1 MVPCTC
7 TTSLQ
12 HGLLGAGSPTFLAL
26 LERAKRVVQDAIEH
40 ADVPF
45 ARVVEAARV
54 PRGTAYTPVF
64 QTMVTLQGA
73 FYGTRKADAAITLAG
88 LVMEDWAVRGL
99 QGAACQIVCSLCNA
113 PGFAVCCS
121 AGQL

>member
-1 MVPCTC
+1 M
-7 TTSLQ
+7 
-12 HGLLGAGSPTFLAL
+12 L

-54 PRGTAYTPVF
+54 PRSTAYTPVF
-64 QTMVTLQGA
+64 QTMMTLQGT
-73 FYGTRKADAAITLAG
+73 FHGTRKADAAMTLAG

-99 QGAACQIVCSLCNA
+99 HGAACQIVCSLCNA
-113 PGFAVCCS
+113 PGSAVCFL
-121 AGQL
+121 AGQLRNASRYTDLPDQC